1 MMCKESYE
9 AIDEGSL
16 SLGLIRLAIPIALS
30 GMLQQLFNS
39 VDVAVIG
46 RFAGGLALAAVGAN
60 AANVSLFVM
69 LLTGLSV
76 GPNVLIAR
84 LIGAKEKEEISES
97 VHTAILFSILFGL
110 GIMVGGQLLSEA
122 LMDWMHTPGEIAD
135 GAILYFRIYLL
146 GLPFIALYNFCA
158 SILRCIGESKRP
170 LYTLFA
176 SGILNVLL
184 NLVFVVAFHMD
195 VAGVATATVLSNV
208 FSAFVLL
215 GILMREQGAIRLD
228 VTKLRLKMQY
238 VGEIVK
244 IGLPSGI
251 QGMLFSLSNLFIQST
266 LNGYGASA
274 IAGSSTALTF
284 EYITYNIAL
293 AFSQA
298 CVTFLSRSYGAGDY
312 RQCRRIYRRSLL
324 YGFLFTSVVSLLF
337 TWKASMFAGLF
348 TADAGIIGYAVI
360 RMRYVGL
367 LEGLSA
373 FHESGSAGMRAI
385 GVSIPPAVLT
395 VIGSVC
401 FRILWVLYV
410 LPLNPTYL
418 MLMLVY
424 PASWIVTGAV
434 MQFACHRYMGK
445 LGR

>member
-1 MMCKESYE
+1 MCKESYE

-158 SILRCIGESKRP
+158 SILRCIGDSKRP

-195 VAGVATATVLSNV
+195 VAGVVTATALSNV

-298 CVTFLSRSYGAGDY
+298 CVTFLSRSYGAGAHLPPIVVVWFPVYKRGFSVVCLEGFDV
-312 RQCRRIYRRSLL
+312 RRIVYCGYGDHRLCCDSYAICRSVGRPECVPRKRERRHACNRGVHTTCSADRHRLC
-324 YGFLFTSVVSLLF
+324 LFPHPVGTVCPSAQSDVSD
-337 TWKASMFAGLF
+337 
-348 TADAGIIGYAVI
+348 ADAGLSGFMDRYGCGYAA
-360 RMRYVGL
+360 RM
-367 LEGLSA
+367 S
-373 FHESGSAGMRAI
+373 
-385 GVSIPPAVLT
+385 
-395 VIGSVC
+395 
-401 FRILWVLYV
+401 
-410 LPLNPTYL
+410 
-418 MLMLVY
+418 
-424 PASWIVTGAV
+424 
-434 MQFACHRYMGK
+434 
-445 LGR
+445 

>member
-158 SILRCIGESKRP
+158 SILRCIGDSKRP

-176 SGILNVLL
+176 SRDFECSSESRFCSSFPYGCRWCSNCDGIVKCI
-184 NLVFVVAFHMD
+184 FGICA
-195 VAGVATATVLSNV
+195 AGHPDEGAGSDPAGCDKASLENAVCGRNRKDWT
-208 FSAFVLL
+208 
-215 GILMREQGAIRLD
+215 AIRYTGH
-228 VTKLRLKMQY
+228 V
-238 VGEIVK
+238 V
-244 IGLPSGI
+244 
-251 QGMLFSLSNLFIQST
+251 FFIQPVYPVYT
-266 LNGYGASA
+266 QR
-274 IAGSSTALTF
+274 I
-284 EYITYNIAL
+284 
-293 AFSQA
+293 
-298 CVTFLSRSYGAGDY
+298 
-312 RQCRRIYRRSLL
+312 RR
-324 YGFLFTSVVSLLF
+324 
-337 TWKASMFAGLF
+337 
-348 TADAGIIGYAVI
+348 
-360 RMRYVGL
+360 
-367 LEGLSA
+367 
-373 FHESGSAGMRAI
+373 
-385 GVSIPPAVLT
+385 
-395 VIGSVC
+395 VC
-401 FRILWVLYV
+401 HCRILYRPDV
-410 LPLNPTYL
+410 
-418 MLMLVY
+418 
-424 PASWIVTGAV
+424 
-434 MQFACHRYMGK
+434 
-445 LGR
+445 

>member
-146 GLPFIALYNFCA
+146 GLPLLHCIISAHPSCVVLGIPNA
-158 SILRCIGESKRP
+158 RCIRFLRP
-170 LYTLFA
+170 
-176 SGILNVLL
+176 
-184 NLVFVVAFHMD
+184 
-195 VAGVATATVLSNV
+195 
-208 FSAFVLL
+208 
-215 GILMREQGAIRLD
+215 
-228 VTKLRLKMQY
+228 
-238 VGEIVK
+238 
-244 IGLPSGI
+244 
-251 QGMLFSLSNLFIQST
+251 
-266 LNGYGASA
+266 
-274 IAGSSTALTF
+274 
-284 EYITYNIAL
+284 
-293 AFSQA
+293 
-298 CVTFLSRSYGAGDY
+298 
-312 RQCRRIYRRSLL
+312 
-324 YGFLFTSVVSLLF
+324 GF
-337 TWKASMFAGLF
+337 
-348 TADAGIIGYAVI
+348 
-360 RMRYVGL
+360 
-367 LEGLSA
+367 
-373 FHESGSAGMRAI
+373 
-385 GVSIPPAVLT
+385 
-395 VIGSVC
+395 
-401 FRILWVLYV
+401 
-410 LPLNPTYL
+410 
-418 MLMLVY
+418 
-424 PASWIVTGAV
+424 
-434 MQFACHRYMGK
+434 
-445 LGR
+445 